1 MKIKII
7 HDWSYRAHNLGLLNS
22 TIITLILLSVV
33 ATITEILGIGI
44 FLPIFQFI
52 RLEGDINA
60 LIADSILWKYA
71 INVFDI
77 ISVKPSLAILLILSF
92 ILFSVRQIFT
102 YIRLI
107 YTASVK
113 QRIIQTQ
120 RDIVFGKYLE
130 ANTTYH
136 DSIPVGNLVSVI
148 ITEVNGAIIGLM
160 APMELIVYVIMFIGY
175 LIMLLFL
182 SWQVTL
188 ISLIVLL
195 IASRVPNIWIKRSA
209 HIGRNLVT
217 ANTLM
222 SEFLVGRLRSPRL
235 VRLSGTEIEEKND
248 FHQLTQVQRK
258 HSVFS
263 AILQARVDISLEP
276 VVIGL
281 SLIFLYFS
289 YTVLHLQ
296 LEVIG
301 MYLVIALRL
310 LPTVKSILIQWQ
322 KVQRNLGSIEV
333 IENRI
338 KAMCGATEQ
347 DIGKKSL
354 NVLKQ
359 SIKMNNISYRY
370 PDGKSDAL
378 TNITVELKSNTLI
391 GIVGPSGSGK
401 STLID
406 LLPRLRIP
414 VKGSISIDGVNIEKF
429 SLKSLRKA
437 ISYVPQFSQIFNG
450 TVREH
455 ILYGRDS
462 ATEQEIQEAV
472 RMAGAEGFIN
482 RLPQRL
488 DTVLGEEAT
497 NLSGGQRQ
505 RLDLARALIKKSP
518 ILILDEPTSNLDAE
532 SEELFKQ
539 AIYKI
544 RKKTNTTIIIIAH
557 RLASIHNAD
566 NIIVLN
572 NGKVDEFGVHLELLS
587 QNGWYAKAWKMQ
599 T

>member
-1 MKIKII
+1 
-7 HDWSYRAHNLGLLNS
+7 
-22 TIITLILLSVV
+22 
-33 ATITEILGIGI
+33 
-44 FLPIFQFI
+44 
-52 RLEGDINA
+52 
-60 LIADSILWKYA
+60 
-71 INVFDI
+71 
-77 ISVKPSLAILLILSF
+77 
-92 ILFSVRQIFT
+92 
-102 YIRLI
+102 
-107 YTASVK
+107 
-113 QRIIQTQ
+113 
-120 RDIVFGKYLE
+120 
-130 ANTTYH
+130 
-136 DSIPVGNLVSVI
+136 
-148 ITEVNGAIIGLM
+148 
-160 APMELIVYVIMFIGY
+160 
-175 LIMLLFL
+175 
-182 SWQVTL
+182 
-188 ISLIVLL
+188 
-195 IASRVPNIWIKRSA
+195 VPNIWIKRSA

>member
-1 MKIKII
+1 M
-7 HDWSYRAHNLGLLNS
+7 
-22 TIITLILLSVV
+22 SVV